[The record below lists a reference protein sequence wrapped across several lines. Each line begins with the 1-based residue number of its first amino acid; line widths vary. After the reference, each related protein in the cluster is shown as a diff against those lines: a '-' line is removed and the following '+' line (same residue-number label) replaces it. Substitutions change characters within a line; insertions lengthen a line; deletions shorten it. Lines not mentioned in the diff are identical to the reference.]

1 MTVVE
6 RALNSYSVMEVE
18 TGVESASPQRLIV
31 MLYEGALK
39 AVMSAKTAI
48 LRGDVASRGASL
60 SKAISIIDEGLRASL
75 NLETG
80 GDIAANLMGLYDYIS
95 TRLLHANLKNDLG
108 AVEEVARLLTELKQA
123 WEILEQRSRKATV
136 APAMEPPAQR
146 ASMSFGKA

>member
-39 AVMSAKTAI
+39 AVMTAKTAI
-48 LRGDVASRGASL
+48 LRGDVAGRGAAL
-60 SKAISIIDEGLRASL
+60 SKAISIVDEGLRASL

-80 GDIAANLMGLYDYIS
+80 GEIAANLMALYDYIS
-95 TRLLHANLKNDLG
+95 TRLLSANLKNDMG

-123 WEILEQRSRKATV
+123 WEILEQRSRKAAV